1 MDKYTLLQQYFG
13 HSSFRPGQETLIDAL
28 LDGRD
33 VLGVMPTGAGKS
45 MCYQIPAL
53 LLSGVTLVVSP
64 LISLMKD
71 QVMALC
77 QAGVPAAY
85 LNSSLS
91 YNQYCE
97 ALRRACG
104 GAYKIIYVAPE
115 RLTTPGFLH
124 FAENAE
130 ISLVAV
136 DEAHCVSHWGQDFR
150 PSYLHIAEF
159 VAQLSRRPAVAA
171 FTATA
176 TKEVRADIV
185 RLLQLREP
193 VSVTTGFDRENLFF
207 AVEQPKEKLRRLME
221 LLEERR
227 GRSGIIYC
235 ATRANV
241 ERVCR
246 SLQDRG
252 FEATRYHAGLDD
264 AERRQNQEDFSY
276 DRKPIMVATNAFG
289 MGIDKSNV
297 SFVIHYNMP
306 KNLES
311 YYQEAGRAGRD
322 GGPADCILLFSNGD
336 IHTAQF
342 LIQNS
347 NENQELS
354 QEDRAALQKR
364 DLARLEEMT
373 AYCRTRF
380 CLRAHILRYFGE
392 HCSDVC
398 GHCGNCQ
405 GKFQEIDVTD
415 QAETVLRCIQTVEKR
430 YRTAFHISTYTN
442 LLHGSRDKAVSAFQM
457 TELPVFGSL
466 SQVPLQD
473 IRELLEQLKLQGI
486 LAEEQAGPYR
496 HLVLGPAAE
505 EVLRYGQQVR
515 IRQKLQTAPPVQS
528 PQARNVDPK
537 LLAAL
542 KALRSRLAAE
552 AQVPAYIIFSNA
564 ALEDMAA
571 KAPTDLTAFLRVSGV
586 GTAKAHK
593 YGAEFLATIRAYEA
607 RKSAAGPVS
616 ESKPDT
622 GARD

>member
-28 LDGRD
+28 LDGHD
-33 VLGVMPTGAGKS
+33 ALGVMPTGAGKS

-53 LLSGVTLVVSP
+53 LLPGVTLVISP

-97 ALRRACG
+97 ALRRACN

-124 FAENAE
+124 FAEVSD
-130 ISLVAV
+130 ISLIAV

-150 PSYLHIAEF
+150 PSYLHIPDF
-159 VAQLSRRPAVAA
+159 VDQLSRRPVVAA

-185 RLLQLREP
+185 RLLRLREP
-193 VSVTTGFDRENLFF
+193 TSVTTGFDRENLFF
-207 AVEQPKEKLRRLME
+207 SVEHPKDKLPRLLQ
-221 LLEERR
+221 LLAERR
-227 GRSGIIYC
+227 GKSGIVYC
-235 ATRANV
+235 ATRVNV
-241 ERVCR
+241 ERVCQA
-246 SLQDRG
+246 LLDHG

-264 AERRQNQEDFSY
+264 AERRKNQEDFSY

-336 IHTAQF
+336 VHTAQF

-347 NENQELS
+347 NENSELS
-354 QEDRAALQKR
+354 PEDQAALQKR
-364 DLARLEEMT
+364 DLARLDEMT
-373 AYCRTRF
+373 AYCRTQF

-392 HCSDVC
+392 RCADVC
-398 GHCGNCQ
+398 GNCSNCQ

-415 QAETVLRCIQTVEKR
+415 QTETVLKCIQTVENR
-430 YRTAFHISTYTN
+430 YRQGFSIYTYVS
-442 LLHGSRDKAVSAFQM
+442 LLHGSKNKAVEAFQM
-457 TELPVFGSL
+457 TELPVFGCL
-466 SQVPLQD
+466 SRVPEKD
-473 IRELLEQLKLQGI
+473 VRELLEQLKLQGI
-486 LAEEQAGPYR
+486 LTEEQDGSYR
-496 HLVLGPAAE
+496 NLVLGPAAD

-515 IRQKLQTAPPVQS
+515 IRQRLQAAPS
-528 PQARNVDPK
+528 PKGAARLPTGDVDQD

-552 AQVPAYIIFSNA
+552 AQVPAYVVFSNA
-564 ALEDMAA
+564 TLEDMAA
-571 KAPTDLTAFLRVSGV
+571 KMPQNLTEFLQVSGV
-586 GTAKAHK
+586 GAAKAHK
-593 YGAEFLATIRAYEA
+593 YGHDFLETIRAYQKKA
-607 RKSAAGPVS
+607 
-616 ESKPDT
+616 
-622 GARD
+622 